1 MFFLF
6 FSQQPDLQ
14 KKLQELE
21 KEHRSPSDEHFTPIV
36 NIARE
41 GSAAPQGE
49 YTTTLYFTTDKYTYY
64 VHVENRELTL
74 KKFKSGDTSPSADPR
89 NNKQFLDKVY
99 PDHNCSQYVLP
110 KTGDSKSAR
119 SVDEVDSSLDD
130 SSRPKKKMK
139 ADRDDSLE
147 AESPSADSADG
158 LSNPSSSQLSSPEGS
173 NVNPSKLKLL
183 PSQATGNDSGVEA
196 N

>member
-49 YTTTLYFTTDKYTYY
+49 YTTTLYFTTDQYTYY

-74 KKFKSGDTSPSADPR
+74 KKFKSSDTSPSADPR
-89 NNKQFLDKVY
+89 NNKQFIDKVY
-99 PDHNCSQYVLP
+99 PDHNCSQYVQP
-110 KTGDSKSAR
+110 KTGDAR

-130 SSRPKKKMK
+130 SSRPQKKMK

-158 LSNPSSSQLSSPEGS
+158 SSNPSSSQLSSPEGS
-173 NVNPSKLKLL
+173 TIDPSKLKLL